1 MKVSL
6 NWLKRYV
13 DIDVAPEVLC
23 DKMTMSGFEVEEMTD
38 LSATMDNVVV
48 GRVMKMEHHPDADKL
63 WVCQIDVGGE
73 EDVQI
78 ITGAQNVFEGALVP
92 CALHDSHLPNGVHIK
107 RGKLRGLPSNGMM
120 CSGEE
125 LCLKEG
131 DYPGAEVHG
140 ILILEGDWKPGTD
153 MRDVLGMNDVLI
165 DFSILSNRPDCNSVI
180 GIARE
185 VAVVLGKEF
194 HGPDTSY
201 KTSGGDVHD
210 YISIRVDDFDLC
222 PRYVGRVVK
231 NLRIGP
237 SPEWMREC
245 LRSAGVRSINNI
257 VDITNFVMLET
268 GQPMHAYD
276 LRYVRGNQIIVRRAH
291 DGEPMK
297 TLDDKE
303 HILNPEMLVIADAES
318 PSCLAGVMGSLH
330 SEIEPDTTELLFETA
345 KFRRD
350 NIRRTARALGM
361 RTESSARFEKG
372 TDIMG
377 CTYAMDRALQLINE
391 LDCGDIVDG
400 VIDVHEQLPEQRV
413 IHTTVSDILAL
424 LGVEVPTETVVSILN
439 SLNLTCTLGED
450 GNSLSVTVPSYRD
463 DVESRADLAEEV
475 MRIYGY
481 DHIVSTPIDGV
492 IIRGRK
498 LPERIAAD
506 TIKELLTGQS
516 MREITTYS
524 FISAKACDQLGLAED
539 DSRRKVVSLLNPLGE
554 EYAVMRTQLVS
565 SMATVLAT
573 NISRKNAAGRFF
585 EVGKLFIP
593 KSLPLTEQPEELP
606 ALSLGL
612 YAEQESFFTLKG
624 IIEMLF
630 ARCRMEVSYRRS
642 AESYLHPGRQAEI
655 VYNGEKIGVL
665 GEMHPLTAEKF
676 GIEGR
681 AYLAEIRL
689 ETLYAALE
697 GQRTFYQPLPRHPA
711 SVRDLSLLAGV
722 EVAVADIEAAIKKGA
737 GKVLESVKLFDV
749 YQGHQ
754 VPEGKKSVSYSLT
767 LRAPDRTLT
776 VEECDKVMEKVLK
789 ALEEIG
795 ISMRS

>member
-38 LSATMDNVVV
+38 LSATMSNVVV

-73 EDVQI
+73 EEIQI

-201 KTSGGDVHD
+201 KTSGGNVND

-291 DGEPMK
+291 ENEPMK

-303 HILNPEMLVIADAES
+303 HILNPEMLVIADAEN

-372 TDIMG
+372 TDVMG

-391 LDCGDIVDG
+391 LDCGDIIDG

-413 IHTTVSDILAL
+413 
-424 LGVEVPTETVVSILN
+424 
-439 SLNLTCTLGED
+439 
-450 GNSLSVTVPSYRD
+450 
-463 DVESRADLAEEV
+463 
-475 MRIYGY
+475 
-481 DHIVSTPIDGV
+481 
-492 IIRGRK
+492 
-498 LPERIAAD
+498 
-506 TIKELLTGQS
+506 
-516 MREITTYS
+516 
-524 FISAKACDQLGLAED
+524 
-539 DSRRKVVSLLNPLGE
+539 
-554 EYAVMRTQLVS
+554 
-565 SMATVLAT
+565 
-573 NISRKNAAGRFF
+573 
-585 EVGKLFIP
+585 
-593 KSLPLTEQPEELP
+593 
-606 ALSLGL
+606 
-612 YAEQESFFTLKG
+612 
-624 IIEMLF
+624 
-630 ARCRMEVSYRRS
+630 
-642 AESYLHPGRQAEI
+642 
-655 VYNGEKIGVL
+655 
-665 GEMHPLTAEKF
+665 
-676 GIEGR
+676 
-681 AYLAEIRL
+681 
-689 ETLYAALE
+689 
-697 GQRTFYQPLPRHPA
+697 
-711 SVRDLSLLAGV
+711 
-722 EVAVADIEAAIKKGA
+722 
-737 GKVLESVKLFDV
+737 
-749 YQGHQ
+749 
-754 VPEGKKSVSYSLT
+754 
-767 LRAPDRTLT
+767 
-776 VEECDKVMEKVLK
+776 
-789 ALEEIG
+789 
-795 ISMRS
+795 

>member
-1 MKVSL
+1 MKVSF

-13 DIDVAPEVLC
+13 DIDVTPEVLC
-23 DKMTMSGFEVEEMTD
+23 DKMTMSGFEVEEMID
-38 LSATMDNVVV
+38 LSASMDRVVV
-48 GRVMKMEHHPDADKL
+48 GKVLQMEHHPDADKL
-63 WVCQIDVGGE
+63 WVCQIDVGE
-73 EDVQI
+73 EESVQI

-107 RGKLRGLPSNGMM
+107 KGKLRGLPSNGMM

-125 LCLKEG
+125 LCLSEN
-131 DYPGAEVHG
+131 DYPGAGVHG

-153 MRDVLGMNDVLI
+153 MRDVLGMNDVII

-194 HGPDTSY
+194 KAPVVSY
-201 KTSGGDVHD
+201 ETRSGDIHND
-210 YISIRVDDFDLC
+210 IDIRVEDFDLC

-237 SPEWMREC
+237 SPEWMKEC

-276 LRYVRGNQIIVRRAH
+276 LRYVKGHQIVVRRAH
-291 DGEPMK
+291 EGEIMK

-303 HILNPEMLVIADAES
+303 HTLTGDMLVIADAEN
-318 PSCLAGVMGSLH
+318 PSCLAGIMGSLH

-372 TDIMG
+372 TDIMN
-377 CTYAMDRALQLINE
+377 CSYAMDRALSLVQE
-391 LDCGDIVDG
+391 LDCGDIVEG
-400 VIDVHEQLPEQRV
+400 TIDVNNGLPEERT
-413 IHTTVSDILAL
+413 IHTSVSAILAL
-424 LGVEVPTETVVSILN
+424 LGVEIPTETVVLILN
-439 SLNLTCTLGED
+439 SLHLASTLGED
-450 GNSLSVTVPSYRD
+450 GDSLSVKVPSYRD

-481 DHIVSTPIDGV
+481 EHIVSTPIKGV
-492 IIRGRK
+492 VIRGKK
-498 LPERIAAD
+498 LPERIASD
-506 TIKELLTGQS
+506 TIKALLVGES

-524 FISAKACDQLGLAED
+524 FISSKSCDLLSLPED
-539 DSRRKVVSLLNPLGE
+539 DVRRKAVSLLNPLGE
-554 EYAVMRTQLVS
+554 EYSTMRTQLIS
-565 SMATVLAT
+565 SMASVLAT
-573 NISRKNAAGRFF
+573 NISRKNPAGRFF
-585 EVGKLFIP
+585 EVSKLLLP
-593 KSLPLTEQPEELP
+593 KALPLTEQPEEVP

-612 YAEQESFFTLKG
+612 YGEGEDFFSLKG
-624 IIEMLF
+624 IVEMIF
-630 ARCRMEVSYRRS
+630 TRCRMDVSYAR
-642 AESYLHPGRQAEI
+642 ADEPFLHPGRQAKI
-655 VYNGEKIGVL
+655 LYKDQLIGVM
-665 GEMHPLTAEKF
+665 GELHPLTAEKF

-681 AYLAEIRL
+681 AYVAELRL

-697 GQRTFYQPLPRHPA
+697 AQRTFYAPLPRHPA
-711 SVRDLSLLAGV
+711 SVRDLSILADADMP
-722 EVAVADIEAAIKKGA
+722 VAEIEAAIRKGA
-737 GKVLESVKLFDV
+737 GKVLEKLKLFDV
-749 YQGHQ
+749 YQGRQ
-754 VPEGKKSVSYSLT
+754 VPDGKKSVSYSLT

-776 VEECDKVMEKVLK
+776 VEECDKTMAKVLK